1 MALKKAFHPC
11 ASPMLT
17 LCPPYAHPMEIQI
30 HLTSTHC
37 SPTGDIQG
45 IRKYMRTNFAWA
57 QLLQNDFDI
66 KLEQWQRSAWKARR
80 TRPRPVIED
89 LETWRM
95 NRLTG
100 ACRPLNTKERCYV
113 YMRGV
118 MKSQHV
124 KVGRDT
130 FRTRSADRHLTTCQ
144 RYMKAIFDTPVN
156 GLNAHED
163 RSFILHPSYAHPMPT
178 L

>member
-1 MALKKAFHPC
+1 
-11 ASPMLT
+11 
-17 LCPPYAHPMEIQI
+17 
-30 HLTSTHC
+30 
-37 SPTGDIQG
+37 
-45 IRKYMRTNFAWA
+45 MRTNFAWA
-57 QLLQNDFDI
+57 QLLQNDFDTT
-66 KLEQWQRSAWKARR
+66 LEQWQRLPRR
-80 TRPRPVIED
+80 TRRTTPRPVIEY
-89 LETWRM
+89 LKTWRM

-144 RYMKAIFDTPVN
+144 RYMKAIIENPVN
-156 GLNAHED
+156 GLNALED
-163 RSFILHPSYAHPMPT
+163 RSFILYPPYSTPIAS